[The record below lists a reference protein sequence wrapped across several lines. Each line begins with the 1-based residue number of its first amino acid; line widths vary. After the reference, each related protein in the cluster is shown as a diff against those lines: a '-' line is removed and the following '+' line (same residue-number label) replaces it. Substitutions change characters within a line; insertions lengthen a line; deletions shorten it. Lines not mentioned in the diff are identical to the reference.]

1 MLKQQRSPLKL
12 IYFLT
17 FDEASVKKQY
27 EICNILNCIV
37 CYTVFFSFWFFLDFF
52 WSFSKKTGRSL
63 WWHFNAKTV
72 IQSSHFKLI
81 ISEFS
86 WSFSKKLE
94 EISICILMPG
104 LWYNIQSI
112 QIPAAALLRYRNG
125 CAKIIDVGGQKGWIL
140 CPENLKSWLQILPV
154 T

>member
-1 MLKQQRSPLKL
+1 MIQRAPLKL

-37 CYTVFFSFWFFLDFF
+37 CYTVFFSFWFFLDFS
-52 WSFSKKTGRSL
+52 WNFSKKTGRSL

-94 EISICILMPG
+94 EISICILMPR

-112 QIPAAALLRYRNG
+112 RIPAAALLLYRYAIWDKKDG
-125 CAKIIDVGGQKGWIL
+125 FCVQKISSHGFKYCL
-140 CPENLKSWLQILPV
+140 
-154 T
+154 